1 MPTPTD
7 ELRDEHR
14 IIERVLT
21 VLETSAAR
29 LHAGEA
35 VSPET
40 LARAREIII
49 GFGDSCHHAK
59 EERALFPVI
68 AAKRAIIRR
77 GPVQILTSEHAA
89 GRTLMADLARGI
101 EEMSNGDAHGGATAL
116 KAITSY
122 TRMLRRHIE
131 KEEDILFPLADSL
144 LTDAE
149 TASMREQFEAV
160 ERDIGPAHER
170 YVAEVAAL
178 EATLV

>member
-35 VSPET
+35 VAPET
-40 LARAREIII
+40 LARARQIII

-101 EEMSNGDAHGGATAL
+101 DEMANGAGGATAL

-131 KEEDILFPLADSL
+131 KEEGILFPLADSL
-144 LTDAE
+144 LTEAE

-170 YVAEVAAL
+170 YAAEVAAL